1 MNTSIDL
8 KRVAEKISKCLTL
21 ATSENTQE
29 AETARRQA
37 RHLMNK
43 YNLTQGDVAAHSIHS
58 RSCNIGTRYRP
69 SSYVLSLSA
78 IIAQAFGCEAIGS
91 YSGLTNDSAV
101 EFIGP
106 GIKPELSA
114 YTFDVLR
121 RRLANERKRYLGMI
135 KRFKRS
141 NRIRMAN
148 LFCQQWVASISR
160 QVDEFAGSQQEKQAI
175 ATFIERHY
183 EVETDERTQPGP
195 QNKNDILAMLA
206 GASAAEGVS
215 IHRPVQQRAHAWL
228 DRSKER

>member
-1 MNTSIDL
+1 MNTPIDL
-8 KRVAEKISKCLTL
+8 KQVAEKIAKCLAL
-21 ATSENTQE
+21 ATSDNPQE

-37 RHLMNK
+37 RALMNK
-43 YNLTQGDVAAHSIHS
+43 YNLTHGDVAAHSIHS

-69 SSYVLSLSA
+69 TSYVLRLSTL
-78 IIAQAFGCEAIGS
+78 IAKAFGCEAIGA
-91 YSGLTNDSAV
+91 YGGLANDSAV

-121 RRLANERKRYLGMI
+121 RRLATERRRYLGTI

-148 LFCQQWVASISR
+148 LFCQQWVASVGR
-160 QVDEFAGSQQEKQAI
+160 QVKEFAGSQQEKQAI
-175 ATFIERHY
+175 ASFIERHY

-215 IHRPVQQRAHAWL
+215 IHRPVQQRDHAWL
-228 DRSKER
+228 DNGKEG